1 MILIVAAPDDDH
13 VAAVE
18 PELRRRGASTLWLDL
33 AELPARGQLSVAYEP
48 GMRARPV
55 LRLHDTEVDLR
66 AVTAAWSRRPG
77 PPAPDTDLPA
87 EARDYARQETAD
99 AWVGITALLDCV
111 WLPGPRWQELR
122 AEHKPLQLQVAA
134 DLGFEIPPTLITNS
148 PQDFLAFHRRHN
160 GAVVT
165 KTVHNRLLPVDRAEG
180 YTAYVLTEVVANR
193 DVGYADAVRHC
204 PVTVQPY
211 VDKRVELR
219 VTVVGDRVFPVAMQS
234 QWTNHTRRDWRRGDH
249 HHGRYVV
256 HDLPAPVAARCVEL
270 VRRLGLRFGALDLIL
285 TPDGRYV
292 FLEINPNG
300 AWLWM
305 QRTTGLPIGDAIADV
320 LMAGEATASPS
331 AVAPGPSPVAS
342 VPPSTPPAAPPLV
355 PRAARLA
362 PARIPRAVDTTL
374 VATLRYLVR
383 LGQTGTLP
391 AEATAGLRRLAKG
404 RRGIDMALTWE
415 VESGSGAI
423 HYDALLRLGG
433 AGTVSLAWS
442 PDRGLPW
449 ALRHA
454 HHARESDLLRVNGR
468 TLNMQTVMG
477 YLDALWYDAGLLTSL
492 VDGCL
497 IREAVD
503 AHGIEAS
510 DDEVRRAVDAF
521 RQARGLASVPDTD
534 AWLHRRGW
542 TADDLEHEN
551 RRQVIAAKLRKRI
564 AGGRVDAYFG
574 RHRRQLDTATVAR
587 ARLTDRNAASRLA
600 RRLRRSGVTVAQALE
615 EAIAAGG
622 IAPTSSEVETV
633 QRRDLASGYAR
644 AIFAASPGRVLGPIE
659 SAHGWDVVR
668 VLRITRPRLDAPTR
682 ELITGILFD
691 EWLAARRAEATVEWF
706 WGDAERA
713 PSRSGRPGPAR

>member
-18 PELRRRGASTLWLDL
+18 PELRRRGASVLRLDL
-33 AELPARGQLSVAYEP
+33 AELPDRAQLSVAYGP
-48 GMRARPV
+48 GARARPL
-55 LRLHDTEVDLR
+55 LRLRDTEVDLR
-66 AVTAAWSRRPG
+66 TVTAVWSLRPSS
-77 PPAPDTDLPA
+77 PSPSLDLSV
-87 EARDYARQETAD
+87 EARDYARKETAD
-99 AWVGITALLDCV
+99 TWVGITTLLDCP

-148 PQDFLAFHRRHN
+148 PGDFLDFYRRHN

-180 YTAYVLTEVVANR
+180 YTAYVLTEAVANR
-193 DVGYADAVRHC
+193 DVGYADAIRHC

-219 VTVVGDRVFPVAMQS
+219 VTVVGERVFPVAMQS

-249 HHGRYVV
+249 HHGRYAV

-305 QRTTGLPIGDAIADV
+305 QRTTGLPIADAIADV
-320 LMAGEATASPS
+320 LMAGESTASPS
-331 AVAPGPSPVAS
+331 AVAPGPSPVVS
-342 VPPSTPPAAPPLV
+342 VPPSTPPPALPLV

-362 PARIPRAVDTTL
+362 PARIPRAVDTAL
-374 VATLRYLVR
+374 VATLRYLLR

-391 AEATAGLRRLAKG
+391 AEAAAGLRRLAG
-404 RRGIDMALTWE
+404 GQHGIDMALTWE

-423 HYDALLRLGG
+423 HYDALLRLAR

-442 PDRGLPW
+442 PDRRVPW

-454 HHARESDLLRVNGR
+454 HHAREGDLLRVNGR

-497 IREAVD
+497 VREAVD

-510 DDEVRRAVDAF
+510 DVEVRRAVDAF
-521 RQARGLASVPDTD
+521 RTTHGLASVATRD
-534 AWLHRRGW
+534 AWLRQRGW
-542 TADDLEHEN
+542 TVDDLEHEI
-551 RRQVIAAKLRKRI
+551 RRQVIAAKLRRQI
-564 AGGRVDAYFG
+564 AGGRVGAYFT
-574 RHRRQLDTATVAR
+574 RHRRQLDTATLARVRVADR
-587 ARLTDRNAASRLA
+587 DAARRVA
-600 RRLRRSGVTVAQALE
+600 RRLRPRGVTMAQAVE
-615 EAIAAGG
+615 EAIAAGE
-622 IAPTSSEVETV
+622 ITPTSSEIETV
-633 QRRDLASGYAR
+633 QRRDLASRYAR
-644 AIFAASPGRVLGPIE
+644 AVFAASPGGVVGPIE
-659 SAHGWDVVR
+659 SASGWDVVR
-668 VLRITRPRLDAPTR
+668 VLRVTRARLDAPMR
-682 ELITGILFD
+682 ELITGLLFD
-691 EWLAARRAEATVEWF
+691 EWLVARRAEATVEWF

-713 PSRSGRPGPAR
+713 PTRSGRPGPAR